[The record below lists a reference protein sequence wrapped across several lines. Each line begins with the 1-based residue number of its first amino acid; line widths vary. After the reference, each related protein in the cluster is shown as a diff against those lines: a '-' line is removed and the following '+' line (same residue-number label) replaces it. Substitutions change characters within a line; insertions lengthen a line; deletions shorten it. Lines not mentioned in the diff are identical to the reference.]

1 MRRAA
6 SSGAAQNFAGVSAAV
21 SAQMSAQMSA
31 QTSVQ
36 AVGRVATRDTP
47 AALAAVA
54 AVVVAV
60 LGALAAALP
69 GPARAA
75 GQAEVQ
81 RMIDALKPAAG
92 AASLG
97 SAPAAGR
104 TRNLVIE
111 AAPPAPAAPAPAVQ
125 PAPAPATTAPAAPP
139 ASSTPPAAATP
150 SAAAAPAPAPAAPA
164 TPTAAAP
171 GQGLSLPIVFE
182 PNTAQLR
189 PESGEMIGMLV
200 AAMLSRELRQT
211 RFLIEGHTEA
221 RGTPAQNLRLS
232 RERAEQLRL
241 ALVTMGVPG
250 ERLSAVGK
258 GSSEPLN
265 ARDPRAPENRRV
277 RVVPLP

>member
-1 MRRAA
+1 MRRVA
-6 SSGAAQNFAGVSAAV
+6 SSGAARKFAGVSAAV
-21 SAQMSAQMSA
+21 SAQMS
-31 QTSVQ
+31 VQ
-36 AVGRVATRDTP
+36 AAGRVATRATRATP
-47 AALAAVA
+47 AALA

-92 AASLG
+92 AAGAGAASLG

-125 PAPAPATTAPAAPP
+125 PAPAPA
-139 ASSTPPAAATP
+139 
-150 SAAAAPAPAPAAPA
+150 APAP
-164 TPTAAAP
+164 TTAGAP
-171 GQGLSLPIVFE
+171 GPGLSLPIAFE

-232 RERAEQLRL
+232 RDRAEQLRL